1 MRFLHAF
8 LGLACL
14 ALISTSCSK
23 ESEPTPQI
31 PQEQTRLHSEKI
43 TLNLESTLPS
53 QSNPRSL
60 SLIENGEA
68 LPKINPDN
76 TTFTAQLYFKK
87 MGVSGLGKAT
97 VTYQVAK
104 INGAVKLYYYGDATF
119 TSNFA
124 AGVNPADGGEWYV
137 AGIIGGGAEVDNSH
151 FYQITFDRVDSDYAR
166 TDTKV
171 RIPLVTKWTKMFNA
185 NGASAINGKVGYTS
199 LHFAPQGTLVRVNL
213 TTETTFKAG
222 PTWASVVTN
231 VLDGAGYFD
240 FGAGSDADVRTGV
253 YPAWNF
259 SRTSS
264 TTPALLNFKLQD
276 QTANQMKTYY
286 VWGMPRT
293 GVSDPQTTV
302 EAGFLNFV
310 KSGTT
315 ETFASASQPQNGVSY
330 PINLTLTEAGNQS
343 ILRPLFG
350 GAYLNPNKRGV
361 LNPTKAELQANMNRI
376 GYFHSRDF
384 AGDTDFTFGS
394 ENYELPDEFQWTS
407 IFAGYNAGLVLGGG
421 FGSNWSRHQNMP
433 ERVGSVK
440 RFFFDEFKYQPTK
453 RNKLYALKFQA
464 YDASKASQGVYN
476 DVADVVRDFPQAQTN
491 AQRVAIR
498 YTYSDPQGPN
508 SYSNQI
514 TAGSFDIGQ
523 LDIEVVPLGV
533 DDPRTTGQAITLD
546 KIYDDAWWTARENEG
561 VVRKASLLLPGVKGY
576 NNQWRTDYIL
586 SASKFRALYSR
597 VFYAGSDVGDQAHRM
612 LLFAVHSGTLENSAI
627 PQFKASSPDK
637 RCKVGVFL
645 FNTHH

>member
-14 ALISTSCSK
+14 ALIGTSCSK
-23 ESEPTPQI
+23 ESEPNPQVS
-31 PQEQTRLHSEKI
+31 QEQTRLHSEKI

-68 LPKINPDN
+68 LPKIDPDN

-171 RIPLVTKWTKMFNA
+171 RIPLLTKWTKMFNA
-185 NGASAINGKVGYTS
+185 NGASEINGKVGYTS

-253 YPAWNF
+253 YPAWSF

-276 QTANQMKTYY
+276 QAATQMKTYY

-293 GVSDPQTTV
+293 GVSGAQTTV

-350 GAYLNPNKRGV
+350 GAYLNPAKNGV
-361 LNPTKAELQANMNRI
+361 VNPTKAQLQANKNLI
-376 GYFHSRDF
+376 GYFHSSNF
-384 AGDTDFTFGS
+384 TGSDFTFGS

-407 IFAGYNAGLVLGGG
+407 IFAGFNAGIVVGRDYA
-421 FGSNWSRHQNMP
+421 NWSRHQNMP
-433 ERVGSVK
+433 ERVGGIK
-440 RFFFDEFKYQPTK
+440 RFFFDEYKYQVAK
-453 RNKLYALKFQA
+453 ANKLYALKFQA

-476 DVADVVRDFPQAQTN
+476 DVADVVRDYPQAQTN

-498 YTYSDPQGPN
+498 YTYSDPQGPT
-508 SYSNQI
+508 SYANQ
-514 TAGSFDIGQ
+514 TTGGTFDIGQ
-523 LDIEVVPLGV
+523 IDIEVVPLGV
-533 DDPRTTGQAITLD
+533 DDPRSTGEAITLD
-546 KIYDDAWWTARENEG
+546 KIYDDAWWTARQNEG
-561 VVRKASLLLPGVKGY
+561 VVRKASLLLPGIKNY
-576 NNQWRTDYIL
+576 SNQWRLDLFQSY
-586 SASKFRALYSR
+586 FRYRALYSR
-597 VFYAGSDVGDQAHRM
+597 VYYAGSDVQDQANRM
-612 LLFAVHSGTLENSAI
+612 LLFAPYAGTVENSST
-627 PQFKASSPDK
+627 PQLARNADK
-637 RCKVGVFL
+637 RSKVGTFL
-645 FNTHH
+645 FNKHH

>member
-68 LPKINPDN
+68 LPKIDPDN

-87 MGVSGLGKAT
+87 MGVAGLGKAT

-137 AGIIGGGAEVDNSH
+137 AGIIGGGAEVNSR

-171 RIPLVTKWTKMFNA
+171 RIPLLTKWTKMFNA
-185 NGASAINGKVGYTS
+185 NGASEINGKVGYTS

-276 QTANQMKTYY
+276 QAANQMKTYY

-293 GVSDPQTTV
+293 GVSDAQTTV

-350 GAYLNPNKRGV
+350 GAYLNPAKNGV
-361 LNPTKAELQANMNRI
+361 VNPTKAQLQANKNLI
-376 GYFHSRDF
+376 GYFHSSNF
-384 AGDTDFTFGS
+384 TGSDFTFGG

-407 IFAGYNAGLVLGGG
+407 IFAGFNAGIVVGRDY
-421 FGSNWSRHQNMP
+421 SNWSRHQNMP
-433 ERVGSVK
+433 ERVGGIK
-440 RFFFDEFKYQPTK
+440 RFFFDEYKYQAAK
-453 RNKLYALKFQA
+453 ANKLYALKFQA

-476 DVADVVRDFPQAQTN
+476 DVADVVRDYPQAQTN

-498 YTYSDPQGPN
+498 YTYSDPQGPTD
-508 SYSNQI
+508 YRNQI
-514 TAGSFDIGQ
+514 TGGTFDIGQ
-523 LDIEVVPLGV
+523 IDIEVVPLGV
-533 DDPRTTGQAITLD
+533 DDPRSTGEAITLD

-561 VVRKASLLLPGVKGY
+561 VVRKASLLLPGIKSYTNV
-576 NNQWRTDYIL
+576 WRLDYFQ
-586 SASKFRALYSR
+586 KYFRYRALYSH
-597 VFYAGSDVGDQAHRM
+597 VYYAGSDVGDQANRM
-612 LLFAVHSGTLENSAI
+612 LLFAPYAGTVENSST
-627 PQFKASSPDK
+627 PQLERNADK
-637 RCKVGVFL
+637 RSKVGVFL

>member
-23 ESEPTPQI
+23 ESEPNPQI

-68 LPKINPDN
+68 LPKIDPDN

-87 MGVSGLGKAT
+87 MGVAGLGKAT

-137 AGIIGGGAEVDNSH
+137 AGIIGGGAEVNSR

-171 RIPLVTKWTKMFNA
+171 RIPLLTKWTKMFNA
-185 NGASAINGKVGYTS
+185 NGASEINGKVGYTS

-213 TTETTFKAG
+213 TTETAFKAG

-259 SRTSS
+259 SHTSS

-276 QTANQMKTYY
+276 QAANQMKTYY

-293 GVSDPQTTV
+293 GVSDAQTTV

-350 GAYLNPNKRGV
+350 GAYLNPNKTGV
-361 LNPTKAELQANMNRI
+361 VNPTKAQLQANKNLI
-376 GYFHSRDF
+376 GYFHSSNF
-384 AGDTDFTFGS
+384 TGSDFTFGS

-407 IFAGYNAGLVLGGG
+407 IFAGFNAGIVVGRDY
-421 FGSNWSRHQNMP
+421 SSWSRHQNMP
-433 ERVGSVK
+433 ERVGGIK
-440 RFFFDEFKYQPTK
+440 RFFFDEFKYQAAK
-453 RNKLYALKFQA
+453 ANKLYALKFQA

-476 DVADVVRDFPQAQTN
+476 DVADVVRDYPQAQTN

-498 YTYSDPQGPN
+498 YTYSDPQGPTD
-508 SYSNQI
+508 YRNQI
-514 TAGSFDIGQ
+514 TGGTFDIGQ
-523 LDIEVVPLGV
+523 IDIEVVPLGV
-533 DDPRTTGQAITLD
+533 DDPRSTGEAITLD

-561 VVRKASLLLPGVKGY
+561 VVRKASLLLPGIKSYTNV
-576 NNQWRTDYIL
+576 WRLDYFQ
-586 SASKFRALYSR
+586 KYFRYRALYSH
-597 VFYAGSDVGDQAHRM
+597 VYYAGSDVGDQANRM
-612 LLFAVHSGTLENSAI
+612 LLFAPYAGTVENSST
-627 PQFKASSPDK
+627 PQLERNADK
-637 RCKVGVFL
+637 RSKVGVFL
-645 FNTHH
+645 FNKHH

>member
-87 MGVSGLGKAT
+87 MGVAGLGKAT

-171 RIPLVTKWTKMFNA
+171 RIPLLTKWTKMFNA

-276 QTANQMKTYY
+276 QAANQMKTYY

-293 GVSDPQTTV
+293 GVSDAQTTV

-350 GAYLNPNKRGV
+350 GAYLNPAKNGV
-361 LNPTKAELQANMNRI
+361 VNPTKAQLQANKNLI
-376 GYFHSRDF
+376 GYFHSSNF
-384 AGDTDFTFGS
+384 TGSDFTFGG

-407 IFAGYNAGLVLGGG
+407 IFAGFNAGIVVGRDYA
-421 FGSNWSRHQNMP
+421 NWSRHQNMP
-433 ERVGSVK
+433 ERVGGIK
-440 RFFFDEFKYQPTK
+440 RFFFDEYKYQAAK
-453 RNKLYALKFQA
+453 ANKLYALKFQA
-464 YDASKASQGVYN
+464 YDASKASAGVYN
-476 DVADVVRDFPQAQTN
+476 DVADVVRDYPQAQTN

-498 YTYSDPQGPN
+498 YTYSDPQGPTD
-508 SYSNQI
+508 YRNQI
-514 TAGSFDIGQ
+514 TGGTFDIGQ
-523 LDIEVVPLGV
+523 IDIEVVPLGV
-533 DDPRTTGQAITLD
+533 DDPRSTGEAITLD

-561 VVRKASLLLPGVKGY
+561 VVRKASLLLPGIKSYTNV
-576 NNQWRTDYIL
+576 WRLDYFQ
-586 SASKFRALYSR
+586 KYFRYRALYSR
-597 VFYAGSDVGDQAHRM
+597 VYYAGSDVGDQANRM
-612 LLFAVHSGTLENSAI
+612 LLFAPYAGTVENSST
-627 PQFKASSPDK
+627 PQLERNADK
-637 RCKVGVFL
+637 RSKVGVFL

>member
-14 ALISTSCSK
+14 ALIGTSCSK
-23 ESEPTPQI
+23 ESEPNPQVS
-31 PQEQTRLHSEKI
+31 QEQTRLHSEKI

-60 SLIENGEA
+60 SLVENGEA
-68 LPKINPDN
+68 LPKIDPDN

-87 MGVSGLGKAT
+87 MGVAGLGKAT

-137 AGIIGGGAEVDNSH
+137 AGIIGGGAEVNSR

-171 RIPLVTKWTKMFNA
+171 RIPLLTKWTKMFNA
-185 NGASAINGKVGYTS
+185 NGASEINGKVGYTS

-253 YPAWNF
+253 YPAWSF

-276 QTANQMKTYY
+276 QAANQMKTYY

-293 GVSDPQTTV
+293 GVSDAQTTV

-350 GAYLNPNKRGV
+350 GAYLNPNKNGV
-361 LNPTKAELQANMNRI
+361 VNPTKAQLQANKNLI
-376 GYFHSRDF
+376 GYFHSSNF
-384 AGDTDFTFGS
+384 TGSDFTFGG

-407 IFAGYNAGLVLGGG
+407 IFAGFNAGIVVGRDYA
-421 FGSNWSRHQNMP
+421 NWSRHQNMP
-433 ERVGSVK
+433 ERVGGIK
-440 RFFFDEFKYQPTK
+440 RFFFDEYRYRAAKA
-453 RNKLYALKFQA
+453 NKLYALKFQA
-464 YDASKASQGVYN
+464 YDASKASLGVYN
-476 DVADVVRDFPQAQTN
+476 DVADVVRDYPQAQTN

-498 YTYSDPQGPN
+498 YTYSDPQGPTD
-508 SYSNQI
+508 YRNQI
-514 TAGSFDIGQ
+514 TGGTFDIGQ
-523 LDIEVVPLGV
+523 IDIEVVPLGV
-533 DDPRTTGQAITLD
+533 DDPRSTGEAITLG

-561 VVRKASLLLPGVKGY
+561 VVRKASLLLPGIKSYTNV
-576 NNQWRTDYIL
+576 WRLDYFQ
-586 SASKFRALYSR
+586 KYFRYRALYSH
-597 VFYAGSDVGDQAHRM
+597 VYYAGSDVGDQANRM
-612 LLFAVHSGTLENSAI
+612 LLFAPYAGTVENSST
-627 PQFKASSPDK
+627 PQLERNADK
-637 RCKVGVFL
+637 RSKVGVFL

>member
-68 LPKINPDN
+68 LPKIDPDN

-87 MGVSGLGKAT
+87 MGVAGLGKAT

-137 AGIIGGGAEVDNSH
+137 AGIIGGGAEVNSR

-171 RIPLVTKWTKMFNA
+171 RIPLLTKWTKMFNA
-185 NGASAINGKVGYTS
+185 NGASEINGKVGYTS

-276 QTANQMKTYY
+276 QAANQMKTYY

-293 GVSDPQTTV
+293 GVSDAQTTV

-350 GAYLNPNKRGV
+350 GAYLNPAKNGV
-361 LNPTKAELQANMNRI
+361 VNPTKAQLQANKNLI
-376 GYFHSRDF
+376 GYFHSSNF
-384 AGDTDFTFGS
+384 TGSDFTFGG

-407 IFAGYNAGLVLGGG
+407 IFAGFNAGIVVGRDYT
-421 FGSNWSRHQNMP
+421 SWSRYQNMP
-433 ERVGSVK
+433 ERVGGIK
-440 RFFFDEFKYQPTK
+440 RFFFDEYRYQSAK
-453 RNKLYALKFQA
+453 LNRLYALKFQA
-464 YDASKASQGVYN
+464 YDASKASAGVYN
-476 DVADVVRDFPQAQTN
+476 DVADVVRDYPQAQTN

-508 SYSNQI
+508 DYRNQI
-514 TAGSFDIGQ
+514 TGGTFDIGQ
-523 LDIEVVPLGV
+523 IDIEVVPLGV
-533 DDPRTTGQAITLD
+533 DDPRSTGEAINLD

-561 VVRKASLLLPGVKGY
+561 VVRKASLLLPGIKTY
-576 NNQWRTDYIL
+576 SNQWRLDYFQ
-586 SASKFRALYSR
+586 SYFRYRALYSR
-597 VFYAGSDVGDQAHRM
+597 VYYAGSDVGDQANRM
-612 LLFAVHSGTLENSAI
+612 LLFAPYAGTVENSSI
-627 PQFKASSPDK
+627 PQLARNADK
-637 RCKVGVFL
+637 RCKVGTFL
-645 FNTHH
+645 FNKHH

>member
-23 ESEPTPQI
+23 ESEPNPQI

-68 LPKINPDN
+68 LPKIDPDN

-87 MGVSGLGKAT
+87 MGVAGLGKAT

-137 AGIIGGGAEVDNSH
+137 AGIIGGGAEVNSR

-171 RIPLVTKWTKMFNA
+171 RIPLLTKWTKMFNA
-185 NGASAINGKVGYTS
+185 NGASEINGKVGYTS

-276 QTANQMKTYY
+276 QAANQMKTYY

-293 GVSDPQTTV
+293 GVSDAQTTV

-315 ETFASASQPQNGVSY
+315 ETFASTSQPQNGVSY

-350 GAYLNPNKRGV
+350 GAYLNPNKNGV
-361 LNPTKAELQANMNRI
+361 VNPTKAQLQANKNLI
-376 GYFHSRDF
+376 GYFHSSNF
-384 AGDTDFTFGS
+384 TGSDFTFGS

-407 IFAGYNAGLVLGGG
+407 IFAGFNAGIVVGRDYA
-421 FGSNWSRHQNMP
+421 NWSRRQNMP
-433 ERVGSVK
+433 ERVGGIK
-440 RFFFDEFKYQPTK
+440 RFFFDEFKYQAAK
-453 RNKLYALKFQA
+453 ANKLYALKFQA

-476 DVADVVRDFPQAQTN
+476 DVADVVRDYPQAQTN

-508 SYSNQI
+508 DYRNQ
-514 TAGSFDIGQ
+514 TTGGTFDIGQ
-523 LDIEVVPLGV
+523 IDIEVVPLGV
-533 DDPRTTGQAITLD
+533 DDPRSTGEAITLD

-561 VVRKASLLLPGVKGY
+561 VVRKASLLLPGIKNY
-576 NNQWRTDYIL
+576 SNQWRLDYFQ
-586 SASKFRALYSR
+586 SYFRYRALYSR
-597 VFYAGSDVGDQAHRM
+597 VYYAGSDVGDQVNRM
-612 LLFAVHSGTLENSAI
+612 LLFAPYAGTVENSSI
-627 PQFKASSPDK
+627 PQLARGADK
-637 RCKVGVFL
+637 RCKVGTFL

>member
-23 ESEPTPQI
+23 ESEPNPQVS
-31 PQEQTRLHSEKI
+31 QEQTRLHSEKI

-68 LPKINPDN
+68 LPKIDPDN

-87 MGVSGLGKAT
+87 MGVAGLGKAT

-137 AGIIGGGAEVDNSH
+137 AGIIGGGAEVNSR

-171 RIPLVTKWTKMFNA
+171 RIPLLTKWTKMFNA
-185 NGASAINGKVGYTS
+185 NGASEINGKVGYTS

-253 YPAWNF
+253 YPAWSF

-276 QTANQMKTYY
+276 QAANQMKTYY

-293 GVSDPQTTV
+293 GVSDAQTTV

-350 GAYLNPNKRGV
+350 GAYLNPNKNGV
-361 LNPTKAELQANMNRI
+361 VNPTKAQLQANKNLI
-376 GYFHSRDF
+376 GYFHSSNF
-384 AGDTDFTFGS
+384 TGSDFTFGG

-407 IFAGYNAGLVLGGG
+407 IFAGFNAGIVVGRDY
-421 FGSNWSRHQNMP
+421 SNWSRHQNMP
-433 ERVGSVK
+433 ERVGGIK
-440 RFFFDEFKYQPTK
+440 RFFFDEYKYRAAK
-453 RNKLYALKFQA
+453 ANKLYALKFQA

-476 DVADVVRDFPQAQTN
+476 DVADVVRDYPQAQTN

-508 SYSNQI
+508 DYRNQI
-514 TAGSFDIGQ
+514 TGGTFDIGQ
-523 LDIEVVPLGV
+523 IDIEVVPLGV
-533 DDPRTTGQAITLD
+533 DDPRSTGEAINLD

-561 VVRKASLLLPGVKGY
+561 VVRKASLLLPGIKTY
-576 NNQWRTDYIL
+576 SNQWRLDYFQ
-586 SASKFRALYSR
+586 SYFRYRALYSH
-597 VFYAGSDVGDQAHRM
+597 VYYAGSDVGDQANRM
-612 LLFAVHSGTLENSAI
+612 LLFAPYAGTVENSST
-627 PQFKASSPDK
+627 PQLARNADK
-637 RCKVGVFL
+637 RSKVGVFL

>member
-14 ALISTSCSK
+14 ALIRTSCSK

-68 LPKINPDN
+68 LPKIDPDN

-87 MGVSGLGKAT
+87 MGVAGLGKAT

-171 RIPLVTKWTKMFNA
+171 RIPLLTKWTKMFNA
-185 NGASAINGKVGYTS
+185 NGASEINGKVGYTS

-264 TTPALLNFKLQD
+264 MTPALLNFKLQD
-276 QTANQMKTYY
+276 QAANQMKTYY

-293 GVSDPQTTV
+293 GVADAQTTV

-350 GAYLNPNKRGV
+350 GAYLNPAKNGV
-361 LNPTKAELQANMNRI
+361 VNPTKAQLQANKNLI
-376 GYFHSRDF
+376 GYFHSSNF
-384 AGDTDFTFGS
+384 TGSDFTFGS

-407 IFAGYNAGLVLGGG
+407 IFAGFNAGIVVGRDYA
-421 FGSNWSRHQNMP
+421 NWSRHQNMP
-433 ERVGSVK
+433 ERVGGIK
-440 RFFFDEFKYQPTK
+440 RFFFDEYKYQAAK
-453 RNKLYALKFQA
+453 ANKLYALKFQA

-476 DVADVVRDFPQAQTN
+476 DVADVVRDYPQAQTN

-498 YTYSDPQGPN
+498 YTYSDPQGPT
-508 SYSNQI
+508 SYANQ
-514 TAGSFDIGQ
+514 TTGGTFDIGQ
-523 LDIEVVPLGV
+523 IDIEVVPLGV
-533 DDPRTTGQAITLD
+533 DDPRSTGEAITLD
-546 KIYDDAWWTARENEG
+546 KIYDDAWWTARQNEG
-561 VVRKASLLLPGVKGY
+561 VVRKASLLLPGIKNY
-576 NNQWRTDYIL
+576 SNQWRLDLFQSY
-586 SASKFRALYSR
+586 FRYRALYSR
-597 VFYAGSDVGDQAHRM
+597 VYYAGSDVQDQANRM
-612 LLFAVHSGTLENSAI
+612 LLFAPYAGTVENSST
-627 PQFKASSPDK
+627 PQLARNADK
-637 RCKVGVFL
+637 RSKVGTFL
-645 FNTHH
+645 FNKHH

>member
-14 ALISTSCSK
+14 ALIGTSCSK
-23 ESEPTPQI
+23 ESEPNPQI

-60 SLIENGEA
+60 SLVENGEA
-68 LPKINPDN
+68 LPKIDPDN

-87 MGVSGLGKAT
+87 MGVAGLGKAT

-137 AGIIGGGAEVDNSH
+137 AGIIGGGAEVNSR

-171 RIPLVTKWTKMFNA
+171 RIPLLTKWTKMFNA
-185 NGASAINGKVGYTS
+185 NGASEINGKVGYTS

-253 YPAWNF
+253 YPAWSF

-276 QTANQMKTYY
+276 QAANQMKTYY

-293 GVSDPQTTV
+293 GVSDAQTTV

-361 LNPTKAELQANMNRI
+361 VNPTKAQLQANKNLI
-376 GYFHSRDF
+376 GYFHSSDF
-384 AGDTDFTFGS
+384 TGSDFTFGS

-407 IFAGYNAGLVLGGG
+407 IFAGFNAGIVVGRDYA
-421 FGSNWSRHQNMP
+421 NWSRRQNMP
-433 ERVGSVK
+433 ERVGGIK
-440 RFFFDEFKYQPTK
+440 RFFFDEFKYQAAK
-453 RNKLYALKFQA
+453 ANKLYALKFQA

-476 DVADVVRDFPQAQTN
+476 DVADVVRDYPQAQTN

-498 YTYSDPQGPN
+498 YTYSDPQGPTD
-508 SYSNQI
+508 YRNQI
-514 TAGSFDIGQ
+514 TGGTFDIGQ
-523 LDIEVVPLGV
+523 IDIEVVPLGV
-533 DDPRTTGQAITLD
+533 DDPRSTGEAITLD

-561 VVRKASLLLPGVKGY
+561 VVRKASLLLPGIKSYTNV
-576 NNQWRTDYIL
+576 WRLDYFQ
-586 SASKFRALYSR
+586 KYFRYRALYSH
-597 VFYAGSDVGDQAHRM
+597 VYYAGSDVGDQANRM
-612 LLFAVHSGTLENSAI
+612 LLFAPYAGTVENSST
-627 PQFKASSPDK
+627 PQLERNADK
-637 RCKVGVFL
+637 RSKVGVFL

>member
-14 ALISTSCSK
+14 ALIGTSCSK
-23 ESEPTPQI
+23 ESEPNPQVS
-31 PQEQTRLHSEKI
+31 QEQTRLHSEKI

-60 SLIENGEA
+60 SLVENGEA
-68 LPKINPDN
+68 LPKIDPDN

-87 MGVSGLGKAT
+87 MGVAGLGKAT

-137 AGIIGGGAEVDNSH
+137 AGIIGGGAEVDNTR

-171 RIPLVTKWTKMFNA
+171 RIPLLTKWTKMFNA
-185 NGASAINGKVGYTS
+185 NGASEINGKVGYTS

-276 QTANQMKTYY
+276 QAANQMKTYY

-293 GVSDPQTTV
+293 GVADAQTTV

-350 GAYLNPNKRGV
+350 GAYLNPAKNGV
-361 LNPTKAELQANMNRI
+361 VNPTKAQLQANKNLI
-376 GYFHSRDF
+376 GYFHSSNF
-384 AGDTDFTFGS
+384 TGSDFTFGS

-407 IFAGYNAGLVLGGG
+407 IFAGFNAGIVVGRDYA
-421 FGSNWSRHQNMP
+421 NWSRHQNMP
-433 ERVGSVK
+433 ERVGGIK
-440 RFFFDEFKYQPTK
+440 RFFFDEYKYQAAK
-453 RNKLYALKFQA
+453 ANKLYALKFQA

-476 DVADVVRDFPQAQTN
+476 DVADVVRDYPQAQTN

-498 YTYSDPQGPN
+498 YTYSDPQGPTD
-508 SYSNQI
+508 YRNQI
-514 TAGSFDIGQ
+514 TGGTFDIGQ
-523 LDIEVVPLGV
+523 IDIEVVPLGV
-533 DDPRTTGQAITLD
+533 DDPRSTGEAITLD

-561 VVRKASLLLPGVKGY
+561 VVRKASLLLPGIKSYTNV
-576 NNQWRTDYIL
+576 WRLDYFQ
-586 SASKFRALYSR
+586 KYFRYRALYSH
-597 VFYAGSDVGDQAHRM
+597 VYYAGSDVGNPANRM
-612 LLFAVHSGTLENSAI
+612 LLFAPYAGTVENSST
-627 PQFKASSPDK
+627 PQLERDADK
-637 RCKVGVFL
+637 RSKVGVFL

>member
-68 LPKINPDN
+68 LPKIDPDN

-87 MGVSGLGKAT
+87 MGVAGLGKAT

-240 FGAGSDADVRTGV
+240 FSAGSDADVRTGV

-276 QTANQMKTYY
+276 QAANQMKTYY

-293 GVSDPQTTV
+293 GVSDAQTTV

-350 GAYLNPNKRGV
+350 GAYLNPAKNGV
-361 LNPTKAELQANMNRI
+361 LNPTKAQLQANKNLI
-376 GYFHSRDF
+376 GYFHSSNF
-384 AGDTDFTFGS
+384 TGSDFTFGS

-407 IFAGYNAGLVLGGG
+407 IFAGFNAGIVVGRDY
-421 FGSNWSRHQNMP
+421 SNWSRHQNMP
-433 ERVGSVK
+433 ERVGGIK
-440 RFFFDEFKYQPTK
+440 RFFFDEYRYQAAK
-453 RNKLYALKFQA
+453 ANKLYALKFQA
-464 YDASKASQGVYN
+464 YNASKASDGVYN
-476 DVADVVRDFPQAQTN
+476 DVADVLRDFPQAQTN

-498 YTYSDPQGPN
+498 YTYSDPQGPTD
-508 SYSNQI
+508 YRNQI
-514 TAGSFDIGQ
+514 TGGTFDIGQ
-523 LDIEVVPLGV
+523 IDIEVVPLGV
-533 DDPRTTGQAITLD
+533 DDPRSTGEAITLGT
-546 KIYDDAWWTARENEG
+546 IYDDAWWTARENEG
-561 VVRKASLLLPGVKGY
+561 VVRKASLLLPGIKSYTNV
-576 NNQWRTDYIL
+576 WRLDYFQ
-586 SASKFRALYSR
+586 KYFRYRALYSH
-597 VFYAGSDVGDQAHRM
+597 VYYAGSDVGDQANRM
-612 LLFAVHSGTLENSAI
+612 LLFAPYAGTVENSST
-627 PQFKASSPDK
+627 PQLARNADK
-637 RCKVGVFL
+637 RSKVGTFL
-645 FNTHH
+645 FNKHH

>member
-14 ALISTSCSK
+14 ALIGTSCSK
-23 ESEPTPQI
+23 ESEPNPQVS
-31 PQEQTRLHSEKI
+31 QEQTRLHSEKI

-60 SLIENGEA
+60 SLVENGEA
-68 LPKINPDN
+68 LPKIDPDN

-87 MGVSGLGKAT
+87 MGVAGLGKAT

-137 AGIIGGGAEVDNSH
+137 AGIIGGGAEVNSR

-171 RIPLVTKWTKMFNA
+171 RIPLLTKWTKMFNA
-185 NGASAINGKVGYTS
+185 NGASEINGKVGYTS

-276 QTANQMKTYY
+276 QAANQMKTYY

-293 GVSDPQTTV
+293 GVADAQTTV

-350 GAYLNPNKRGV
+350 GAYLNPAKNGV
-361 LNPTKAELQANMNRI
+361 VNPTKAQLQANKNLI
-376 GYFHSRDF
+376 GYFHSSNF
-384 AGDTDFTFGS
+384 TGSDFTFGG

-407 IFAGYNAGLVLGGG
+407 IFAGFNAGIVVGRDY
-421 FGSNWSRHQNMP
+421 SDWSRHQNMP
-433 ERVGSVK
+433 ERVGGIK
-440 RFFFDEFKYQPTK
+440 RFFFDEYKYQAAK
-453 RNKLYALKFQA
+453 ANKLYALKFQA
-464 YDASKASQGVYN
+464 YNASKASQGVYN
-476 DVADVVRDFPQAQTN
+476 DVADVVRDYPQAQTN

-498 YTYSDPQGPN
+498 YTYSDPQGPTD
-508 SYSNQI
+508 YRNQI
-514 TAGSFDIGQ
+514 TGGTFDIGQ
-523 LDIEVVPLGV
+523 IDIEVVPLGV
-533 DDPRTTGQAITLD
+533 DDPRSTGEAITLG

-561 VVRKASLLLPGVKGY
+561 VVRKASLLLPGIKSYTNV
-576 NNQWRTDYIL
+576 WRLDYFQ
-586 SASKFRALYSR
+586 KYFRYRALYSH
-597 VFYAGSDVGDQAHRM
+597 VYYAGSDVGDQANRM
-612 LLFAVHSGTLENSAI
+612 LLFAPYAGTVENSST
-627 PQFKASSPDK
+627 PQLERNADK
-637 RCKVGVFL
+637 RSKVGVFL

>member
-14 ALISTSCSK
+14 ALIGTSCSK
-23 ESEPTPQI
+23 ESEPNPQI

-68 LPKINPDN
+68 LPKIDPDN

-87 MGVSGLGKAT
+87 MGVAGLGKAT

-137 AGIIGGGAEVDNSH
+137 AGIIGGGAEVNSR

-171 RIPLVTKWTKMFNA
+171 RIPLLTKWTKMFNA
-185 NGASAINGKVGYTS
+185 NGASEINGKVGYTS

-276 QTANQMKTYY
+276 QAANQMKTYY

-293 GVSDPQTTV
+293 GVSDAQTTV

-350 GAYLNPNKRGV
+350 GAYLNPNKNGV
-361 LNPTKAELQANMNRI
+361 VNPTKAQLQANKNLI
-376 GYFHSRDF
+376 GYFHSSNF
-384 AGDTDFTFGS
+384 TGSDFTFGS

-407 IFAGYNAGLVLGGG
+407 IFAGFNAGIVVGRDYA
-421 FGSNWSRHQNMP
+421 NWSRRQNMP
-433 ERVGSVK
+433 ERVGGIK
-440 RFFFDEFKYQPTK
+440 RFFFDEFKYQAAK
-453 RNKLYALKFQA
+453 ANKLYALKFQA

-476 DVADVVRDFPQAQTN
+476 DVADVVRDYPQAQTN

-498 YTYSDPQGPN
+498 YTYSDPQGPT
-508 SYSNQI
+508 SYSNQ
-514 TAGSFDIGQ
+514 TTGGTFDIGQ
-523 LDIEVVPLGV
+523 IDIEVVPLGV
-533 DDPRTTGQAITLD
+533 DDPRSTGEAITLD

-561 VVRKASLLLPGVKGY
+561 VVRKASLLLPGIKNY
-576 NNQWRTDYIL
+576 NNQWRLDY
-586 SASKFRALYSR
+586 FQNYFRYRALYSR
-597 VFYAGSDVGDQAHRM
+597 VYYAGSDVGDQVNRM
-612 LLFAVHSGTLENSAI
+612 LLFAPYAGTVENSST
-627 PQFKASSPDK
+627 PQLARNADK
-637 RCKVGVFL
+637 RSKVGTFL
-645 FNTHH
+645 FNKHH

>member
-68 LPKINPDN
+68 LPKIDPDN

-87 MGVSGLGKAT
+87 MGVAGLGKAT

-137 AGIIGGGAEVDNSH
+137 AGIIGGGAEVNSR

-171 RIPLVTKWTKMFNA
+171 RIPLLTKWTKMFNA
-185 NGASAINGKVGYTS
+185 NGASEINGKVGYTS

-213 TTETTFKAG
+213 TTETAFKAG

-253 YPAWNF
+253 YPAWSF

-276 QTANQMKTYY
+276 QAANQMKTYY

-293 GVSDPQTTV
+293 GVSDAQTTV

-350 GAYLNPNKRGV
+350 GAYLNPAKNGV
-361 LNPTKAELQANMNRI
+361 LNPTKAQLQANKNLI
-376 GYFHSRDF
+376 GYFHSSNF
-384 AGDTDFTFGS
+384 TGSDFTFGG

-407 IFAGYNAGLVLGGG
+407 IFAGFNAGIVVGRDYA
-421 FGSNWSRHQNMP
+421 NWSRHQNMP
-433 ERVGSVK
+433 ERVGGIK
-440 RFFFDEFKYQPTK
+440 RFFFDEYRYQAAK
-453 RNKLYALKFQA
+453 ANKLYALKFQA
-464 YDASKASQGVYN
+464 YDASKASAGVYN
-476 DVADVVRDFPQAQTN
+476 DVADVVRDYPQAQTN

-498 YTYSDPQGPN
+498 YTYSDPQGPTD
-508 SYSNQI
+508 YRNQI
-514 TAGSFDIGQ
+514 TGGTFDIGQ
-523 LDIEVVPLGV
+523 IDIEVVPLGV
-533 DDPRTTGQAITLD
+533 DDPRSTGEAITLD

-561 VVRKASLLLPGVKGY
+561 VVRKASLLLPGIKSYTNV
-576 NNQWRTDYIL
+576 WRLDY
-586 SASKFRALYSR
+586 FQRYFRYRALYSR
-597 VFYAGSDVGDQAHRM
+597 VYYAGSDVGDQANRM
-612 LLFAVHSGTLENSAI
+612 LLFAPYAGTVENSST
-627 PQFKASSPDK
+627 PQLERNADK
-637 RCKVGVFL
+637 RSKVGVFL

>member
-68 LPKINPDN
+68 LPKIDPDN

-87 MGVSGLGKAT
+87 MGVAGLGKAT

-171 RIPLVTKWTKMFNA
+171 RIPLLTKWTKMFNA

-240 FGAGSDADVRTGV
+240 FGAGSEADVRTGI

-276 QTANQMKTYY
+276 QAANQMKTYY

-315 ETFASASQPQNGVSY
+315 ETFASASQPEKGVSY

-350 GAYLNPNKRGV
+350 GAYLNPAKNGV
-361 LNPTKAELQANMNRI
+361 VNPTKAQLQANKNLI
-376 GYFHSRDF
+376 GYFHSSNF
-384 AGDTDFTFGS
+384 AGSDFTFGG

-407 IFAGYNAGLVLGGG
+407 IFAGFNAGIVVGRDYAD
-421 FGSNWSRHQNMP
+421 WSRHQNMP
-433 ERVGSVK
+433 ERVGGIK
-440 RFFFDEFKYQPTK
+440 RFFFDEYRYRASKA
-453 RNKLYALKFQA
+453 NKLYALKFQA
-464 YDASKASQGVYN
+464 YKASEASRGVYN
-476 DVADVVRDFPQAQTN
+476 DVADVVRDYPQAQTN

-498 YTYSDPQGPN
+498 YTYSDPQGPT
-508 SYSNQI
+508 SYANQ
-514 TAGSFDIGQ
+514 TTGGTFDIGQ
-523 LDIEVVPLGV
+523 IDIEVVPLGV
-533 DDPRTTGQAITLD
+533 DDPRTTGEAITLD
-546 KIYDDAWWTARENEG
+546 NIYDDAWWTARENEG
-561 VVRKASLLLPGVKGY
+561 VVRKASLLLPGIKNYAG
-576 NNQWRTDYIL
+576 QWRLDY
-586 SASKFRALYSR
+586 FQNYFRYRALYSR
-597 VFYAGSDVGDQAHRM
+597 VYYAGSDTGDQANRM
-612 LLFAVHSGTLENSAI
+612 LLFAPYAGTVENSSI
-627 PQFKASSPDK
+627 PQLARGADK
-637 RCKVGVFL
+637 RSKVGVFL

>member
-68 LPKINPDN
+68 LPKIDPDN

-87 MGVSGLGKAT
+87 MGVAGLGKAT
-97 VTYQVAK
+97 ITYQVAK

-119 TSNFA
+119 TSNFP

-171 RIPLVTKWTKMFNA
+171 RIPLLTKWTKMFNA
-185 NGASAINGKVGYTS
+185 NGASEINGKVGYTS

-276 QTANQMKTYY
+276 QAANQMKTYY

-293 GVSDPQTTV
+293 GVSDAQTTV

-350 GAYLNPNKRGV
+350 GAYLNPAKNGV
-361 LNPTKAELQANMNRI
+361 VNPTKAQLQANKNLI
-376 GYFHSRDF
+376 GYFHSSNF
-384 AGDTDFTFGS
+384 TGSDFTFGG

-407 IFAGYNAGLVLGGG
+407 IFAGFNAGIVVGRDYTK
-421 FGSNWSRHQNMP
+421 WSRHQNMP
-433 ERVGSVK
+433 ERVGGIK
-440 RFFFDEFKYQPTK
+440 RFFFDEYKYQGAK
-453 RNKLYALKFQA
+453 ANKLYALKFQA
-464 YDASKASQGVYN
+464 YDASKASAGVYN
-476 DVADVVRDFPQAQTN
+476 DVADVVRDYPQAQTN

-498 YTYSDPQGPN
+498 YTYSDPQGPTD
-508 SYSNQI
+508 YRNQI
-514 TAGSFDIGQ
+514 TGGTFDIGQ
-523 LDIEVVPLGV
+523 IDIEVVPLGV
-533 DDPRTTGQAITLD
+533 DDPRSTGEAINLD

-561 VVRKASLLLPGVKGY
+561 VVRKASLLLPGIKSYTNV
-576 NNQWRTDYIL
+576 WRLDYFQ
-586 SASKFRALYSR
+586 KYFRYRALYSH
-597 VFYAGSDVGDQAHRM
+597 VYYAGSDVGDQANRM
-612 LLFAVHSGTLENSAI
+612 LLFAPYAGTVENSSI
-627 PQFKASSPDK
+627 PQLERNADK
-637 RCKVGVFL
+637 RSKVGVFL

>member
-23 ESEPTPQI
+23 ESEPNPQI
-31 PQEQTRLHSEKI
+31 SQEQTRLHSEKI

-68 LPKINPDN
+68 LPKIDPDN

-87 MGVSGLGKAT
+87 MGVAGLGKAT

-137 AGIIGGGAEVDNSH
+137 AGIIGGGAEVNSR

-166 TDTKV
+166 TDSKV
-171 RIPLVTKWTKMFNA
+171 RIPLLTKWTKMFNA
-185 NGASAINGKVGYTS
+185 NGASEINGKVGYTS

-276 QTANQMKTYY
+276 QAANQMKTYY

-293 GVSDPQTTV
+293 GVSGAQTTV

-350 GAYLNPNKRGV
+350 GAYLNPAKNGV
-361 LNPTKAELQANMNRI
+361 VNPTKAQLQANKNLI
-376 GYFHSRDF
+376 GYFHSSNF
-384 AGDTDFTFGS
+384 TGSDFTFGS

-407 IFAGYNAGLVLGGG
+407 IFAGFNAGIVVGRDYA
-421 FGSNWSRHQNMP
+421 NWSRHQNMP
-433 ERVGSVK
+433 ERVGGIK
-440 RFFFDEFKYQPTK
+440 RFFFDEYKYQAAK
-453 RNKLYALKFQA
+453 ANKLYALKFQA

-476 DVADVVRDFPQAQTN
+476 DVADVVRDYPQAQTN

-498 YTYSDPQGPN
+498 YTYSDPQGPTD
-508 SYSNQI
+508 YRNQI
-514 TAGSFDIGQ
+514 TGGTFDIGQ
-523 LDIEVVPLGV
+523 IDIEVVPLGV
-533 DDPRTTGQAITLD
+533 DDPRSTGQAITLD

-561 VVRKASLLLPGVKGY
+561 VVRKASLLLPGIKSYTNV
-576 NNQWRTDYIL
+576 WRLDYFQ
-586 SASKFRALYSR
+586 KYFRYRALYSH
-597 VFYAGSDVGDQAHRM
+597 VYYAGSDVGDQANRM
-612 LLFAVHSGTLENSAI
+612 LLFAPYAGTVENSST
-627 PQFKASSPDK
+627 PQLERNADK
-637 RCKVGVFL
+637 RSKVGVFL

>member
-68 LPKINPDN
+68 LPKIDPDN

-87 MGVSGLGKAT
+87 MGVAGLGKAT

-151 FYQITFDRVDSDYAR
+151 FYQITFDRVNSDYAR

-171 RIPLVTKWTKMFNA
+171 RIPLLTKWTKMFNA

-276 QTANQMKTYY
+276 QAANQMKTYY

-293 GVSDPQTTV
+293 GVSDAQTTV

-350 GAYLNPNKRGV
+350 GAYLNPNKNGV
-361 LNPTKAELQANMNRI
+361 VNPTKAQLQANKNLI
-376 GYFHSRDF
+376 GYFHSSNF
-384 AGDTDFTFGS
+384 TGSDFTFGS

-407 IFAGYNAGLVLGGG
+407 IFAGFNAGIVVGRDYA
-421 FGSNWSRHQNMP
+421 NWSRRQNMP
-433 ERVGSVK
+433 ERVGGIK
-440 RFFFDEFKYQPTK
+440 RFFFDEFKYQAAK
-453 RNKLYALKFQA
+453 ANKLYALKFQA

-476 DVADVVRDFPQAQTN
+476 DVADVVRDYPQAQTN

-498 YTYSDPQGPN
+498 YTYSDPQGPT
-508 SYSNQI
+508 SYSNQ
-514 TAGSFDIGQ
+514 TTGGTFDIGQ
-523 LDIEVVPLGV
+523 IDIEVVPLGV
-533 DDPRTTGQAITLD
+533 DDPRSTGEAITLD

-561 VVRKASLLLPGVKGY
+561 VVRKASLLLPGIKSYTNV
-576 NNQWRTDYIL
+576 WRLDYFQ
-586 SASKFRALYSR
+586 SYFRYRALYSR
-597 VFYAGSDVGDQAHRM
+597 VYYAGSDVGDQVNRM
-612 LLFAVHSGTLENSAI
+612 LLFAPYAGTVENSSI
-627 PQFKASSPDK
+627 PQLARGADK
-637 RCKVGVFL
+637 RCKVGTFL

>member
-23 ESEPTPQI
+23 ESEPNPQI

-68 LPKINPDN
+68 LPKIDPDN

-87 MGVSGLGKAT
+87 MGVAGLGKAT

-137 AGIIGGGAEVDNSH
+137 AGIIGGGEEVDNSH

-166 TDTKV
+166 TDSKV
-171 RIPLVTKWTKMFNA
+171 RIPLLTKWTKMFNA

-253 YPAWNF
+253 YPAWSF

-276 QTANQMKTYY
+276 QAANQMKTYY

-293 GVSDPQTTV
+293 GVSDAQTTV

-350 GAYLNPNKRGV
+350 GAYLNPAKNGV
-361 LNPTKAELQANMNRI
+361 VNPTKAQLQANKNLI
-376 GYFHSRDF
+376 GYFHSSNF
-384 AGDTDFTFGS
+384 TGSDFTFGS

-407 IFAGYNAGLVLGGG
+407 IFAGFNAGIVVGRDY
-421 FGSNWSRHQNMP
+421 SNWSRHQNMP
-433 ERVGSVK
+433 ERVGGIK
-440 RFFFDEFKYQPTK
+440 RFFFDEYKYQAAK
-453 RNKLYALKFQA
+453 ANKLYALKFQA

-476 DVADVVRDFPQAQTN
+476 DVADVVRDYPQAQTN

-498 YTYSDPQGPN
+498 YTYSDPQGPTD
-508 SYSNQI
+508 YRNQI
-514 TAGSFDIGQ
+514 TGGTFDIGQ
-523 LDIEVVPLGV
+523 IDIEVVPLGV
-533 DDPRTTGQAITLD
+533 DDPRSTGEAITLD

-561 VVRKASLLLPGVKGY
+561 VVRKASLLLPGIKSYTNV
-576 NNQWRTDYIL
+576 WRLDYFQ
-586 SASKFRALYSR
+586 KYFRYRALYSH
-597 VFYAGSDVGDQAHRM
+597 VYYAGSDVGDQANRM
-612 LLFAVHSGTLENSAI
+612 LLFAPYAGTVENSST
-627 PQFKASSPDK
+627 PQLERNADK
-637 RCKVGVFL
+637 RSKVGVFL

>member
-14 ALISTSCSK
+14 ALIGTSCSK
-23 ESEPTPQI
+23 ESEPNPQI

-68 LPKINPDN
+68 LPKIDPDN

-87 MGVSGLGKAT
+87 MGVAGLGKAT

-137 AGIIGGGAEVDNSH
+137 AGIIGGGAEVNSR

-171 RIPLVTKWTKMFNA
+171 RIPLLTKWTKMFNA
-185 NGASAINGKVGYTS
+185 NGASEINGKVGYTS

-276 QTANQMKTYY
+276 QAANQMKTYY

-293 GVSDPQTTV
+293 GVADAQTTV

-350 GAYLNPNKRGV
+350 GAYLNPAKNGV
-361 LNPTKAELQANMNRI
+361 VNPTKAQLQANKNLI
-376 GYFHSRDF
+376 GYFHSSNF
-384 AGDTDFTFGS
+384 TGSDFTFGG

-407 IFAGYNAGLVLGGG
+407 IFAGFNAGIVVGRDYA
-421 FGSNWSRHQNMP
+421 NWSRHQNMP
-433 ERVGSVK
+433 ERVGGIK
-440 RFFFDEFKYQPTK
+440 RFFFDEYRYRAAKA
-453 RNKLYALKFQA
+453 NKLYALKFQA
-464 YDASKASQGVYN
+464 YDASKASAGVYN
-476 DVADVVRDFPQAQTN
+476 DVADVVRDYPQAQTN

-498 YTYSDPQGPN
+498 YTYSDPQGPTD
-508 SYSNQI
+508 YRNQI
-514 TAGSFDIGQ
+514 TGGTFDIGQ
-523 LDIEVVPLGV
+523 IDIEVVPLGV
-533 DDPRTTGQAITLD
+533 DDPRSTGEAITLD
-546 KIYDDAWWTARENEG
+546 NIYDDAWWTARENEG
-561 VVRKASLLLPGVKGY
+561 VVRKASLLLPGIKSYTNV
-576 NNQWRTDYIL
+576 WRLDYFQ
-586 SASKFRALYSR
+586 KYFRYRALYSR
-597 VFYAGSDVGDQAHRM
+597 VYYAGSDVGDQANRM
-612 LLFAVHSGTLENSAI
+612 LLFAPYAGTVENSST
-627 PQFKASSPDK
+627 PQLERNADK
-637 RCKVGVFL
+637 RSKVGTFL
-645 FNTHH
+645 FNKHH

>member
-68 LPKINPDN
+68 LPKIDPDN

-87 MGVSGLGKAT
+87 MGVAGLGKAT
-97 VTYQVAK
+97 ITYQVAK

-119 TSNFA
+119 TSNFP

-171 RIPLVTKWTKMFNA
+171 RIPLLTKWTKMFDA
-185 NGASAINGKVGYTS
+185 NGASEINGKVGYTS

-276 QTANQMKTYY
+276 QAANQMKTYY

-293 GVSDPQTTV
+293 GVSDAQTTV

-350 GAYLNPNKRGV
+350 GAYLNPAKNGV
-361 LNPTKAELQANMNRI
+361 VNPTKAQLQANKNLI
-376 GYFHSRDF
+376 GYFHSSNF
-384 AGDTDFTFGS
+384 TGSDFTFGG

-407 IFAGYNAGLVLGGG
+407 IFAGFNAGIVVGRDYTK
-421 FGSNWSRHQNMP
+421 WSRHQNMP
-433 ERVGSVK
+433 ERVGGIK
-440 RFFFDEFKYQPTK
+440 RFFFDEYKYQGAK
-453 RNKLYALKFQA
+453 ANKLYALKFQA
-464 YDASKASQGVYN
+464 YDASKASAGVYN
-476 DVADVVRDFPQAQTN
+476 DVADVVRDYPQAQTN

-498 YTYSDPQGPN
+498 YTYSDPQGPTD
-508 SYSNQI
+508 YRNQI
-514 TAGSFDIGQ
+514 TGGTFDIGQ
-523 LDIEVVPLGV
+523 IDIEVVPLGV
-533 DDPRTTGQAITLD
+533 DDPRSTGEAINLD

-561 VVRKASLLLPGVKGY
+561 VVRKASLLLPGIKSYTNV
-576 NNQWRTDYIL
+576 WRLDYFQ
-586 SASKFRALYSR
+586 KYFRYRALYSH
-597 VFYAGSDVGDQAHRM
+597 VYYAGSDVGDQANRM
-612 LLFAVHSGTLENSAI
+612 LLFAPYAGTVENSSI
-627 PQFKASSPDK
+627 PQLERNADK
-637 RCKVGVFL
+637 RSKVGVFL

>member
-14 ALISTSCSK
+14 ALIGTSCSK
-23 ESEPTPQI
+23 ESEPNPQVS
-31 PQEQTRLHSEKI
+31 QEQTRLHSEKI

-60 SLIENGEA
+60 SLVENGEA
-68 LPKINPDN
+68 LPKIDPDN

-119 TSNFA
+119 TSNFP

-171 RIPLVTKWTKMFNA
+171 RIPLLTKWTKMFNA

-253 YPAWNF
+253 YPAWSF

-276 QTANQMKTYY
+276 QAANQMKTYY

-293 GVSDPQTTV
+293 GVSDAQTTV

-350 GAYLNPNKRGV
+350 GAYLNPNKNGV
-361 LNPTKAELQANMNRI
+361 VNPTKAQLQANKNLI
-376 GYFHSRDF
+376 GYFHSSNF
-384 AGDTDFTFGS
+384 TGSDFTFGG

-407 IFAGYNAGLVLGGG
+407 IFAGFNAGIVVGRDYAD
-421 FGSNWSRHQNMP
+421 WSRHQNMP
-433 ERVGSVK
+433 ERVGGIK
-440 RFFFDEFKYQPTK
+440 RFFFDEYKYQAAK
-453 RNKLYALKFQA
+453 ANKLYALKFQA
-464 YDASKASQGVYN
+464 YDASKASAGVYN
-476 DVADVVRDFPQAQTN
+476 DVADVVRDYPVAQTN

-498 YTYSDPQGPN
+498 YTYSDPQGPTD
-508 SYSNQI
+508 YRNQI
-514 TAGSFDIGQ
+514 TGGTFDIGQ
-523 LDIEVVPLGV
+523 IDIEVVPLGV
-533 DDPRTTGQAITLD
+533 DDPRSADKAITLD

-561 VVRKASLLLPGVKGY
+561 VVRKASLLLPGIKSYTNV
-576 NNQWRTDYIL
+576 WRLDYFQ
-586 SASKFRALYSR
+586 SYFRYRALYSR
-597 VFYAGSDVGDQAHRM
+597 VYYAGSDVGDQTNRM
-612 LLFAVHSGTLENSAI
+612 LLFAPYAGTVENSSI
-627 PQFKASSPDK
+627 PQLARNADK
-637 RCKVGVFL
+637 RCKVGTFL

>member
-14 ALISTSCSK
+14 ALIGTSCSK
-23 ESEPTPQI
+23 ESEPNPQVS
-31 PQEQTRLHSEKI
+31 QEQTRLHSEKI

-60 SLIENGEA
+60 SLVENGEA
-68 LPKINPDN
+68 LPKIDPDN

-87 MGVSGLGKAT
+87 MGVAGLGKAT

-137 AGIIGGGAEVDNSH
+137 AGIIGGGAEVDNTR

-171 RIPLVTKWTKMFNA
+171 RIPLLTKWTKMFNA
-185 NGASAINGKVGYTS
+185 NGASEINGKVGYTS

-276 QTANQMKTYY
+276 QAANQMKTYY

-293 GVSDPQTTV
+293 GVADAQTTV

-350 GAYLNPNKRGV
+350 GAYLNPAKNGV
-361 LNPTKAELQANMNRI
+361 VNPTKAQLQANKNLI
-376 GYFHSRDF
+376 GYFHSSNF
-384 AGDTDFTFGS
+384 TGSDFTFGS

-407 IFAGYNAGLVLGGG
+407 IFAGFNAGIVVGRDYA
-421 FGSNWSRHQNMP
+421 NWSRHQNMP
-433 ERVGSVK
+433 ERVGGIK
-440 RFFFDEFKYQPTK
+440 RFFFDEYRYQAAK
-453 RNKLYALKFQA
+453 ANKLYALKFQA
-464 YDASKASQGVYN
+464 YNASKASQGVYN
-476 DVADVVRDFPQAQTN
+476 DVADVVRDYPQAQTN

-498 YTYSDPQGPN
+498 YTYSDPQGPT
-508 SYSNQI
+508 SYANQ
-514 TAGSFDIGQ
+514 TTGGTFDIGQ
-523 LDIEVVPLGV
+523 IDIEVVPLGV
-533 DDPRTTGQAITLD
+533 DDPRSTGEAITLD

-561 VVRKASLLLPGVKGY
+561 VVRKASLLLPGIKNY
-576 NNQWRTDYIL
+576 SNQWRLDYFQ
-586 SASKFRALYSR
+586 SYFRYRALYSR
-597 VFYAGSDVGDQAHRM
+597 VYYAGSDVGDQVHRM
-612 LLFAVHSGTLENSAI
+612 LLFAPYAGTVENSST
-627 PQFKASSPDK
+627 PQLARNADK
-637 RCKVGVFL
+637 RSKVGTFL
-645 FNTHH
+645 FNKHH

>member
-14 ALISTSCSK
+14 ALIGTSCSK
-23 ESEPTPQI
+23 ESEPNPQVS
-31 PQEQTRLHSEKI
+31 QEQTRLHSEKI

-60 SLIENGEA
+60 SLVENGEA
-68 LPKINPDN
+68 LPKIDPDN

-87 MGVSGLGKAT
+87 MGVAGLGKAT

-137 AGIIGGGAEVDNSH
+137 AGIIGGGAEVNSR

-171 RIPLVTKWTKMFNA
+171 RIPLLTKWTKMFNA
-185 NGASAINGKVGYTS
+185 NGASEINGKVGYTS

-253 YPAWNF
+253 YPAWSF

-276 QTANQMKTYY
+276 QAANQMKTYY

-293 GVSDPQTTV
+293 GVSDAQTTV

-361 LNPTKAELQANMNRI
+361 VNPTKAQLQANKNLI
-376 GYFHSRDF
+376 GYFHSSDF
-384 AGDTDFTFGS
+384 TGSDFTFDS

-407 IFAGYNAGLVLGGG
+407 IFAGFNAGIVVGRDYA
-421 FGSNWSRHQNMP
+421 NWSRRQNMP
-433 ERVGSVK
+433 ERVGGIK
-440 RFFFDEFKYQPTK
+440 RFFFDEFKYQAAK
-453 RNKLYALKFQA
+453 ANKLYALKFQA

-476 DVADVVRDFPQAQTN
+476 DVADVVRDYPQAQTN

-498 YTYSDPQGPN
+498 YTYSDPQGPTD
-508 SYSNQI
+508 YRNQI
-514 TAGSFDIGQ
+514 TGGTFDIGQ
-523 LDIEVVPLGV
+523 IDIEVVPLGV
-533 DDPRTTGQAITLD
+533 DDPRSTGEAITLD

-561 VVRKASLLLPGVKGY
+561 VVRKASLLLPGIKSYTNV
-576 NNQWRTDYIL
+576 WRLDYFQ
-586 SASKFRALYSR
+586 KYFRYRALYSH
-597 VFYAGSDVGDQAHRM
+597 VYYAGSDVGDQANRM
-612 LLFAVHSGTLENSAI
+612 LLFAPYAGTVENSST
-627 PQFKASSPDK
+627 PQLERNADK
-637 RCKVGVFL
+637 RSKVGVFL

>member
-23 ESEPTPQI
+23 EGEPTPQI

-68 LPKINPDN
+68 LPKIDPDN

-87 MGVSGLGKAT
+87 MGVAGLGKAT

-104 INGAVKLYYYGDATF
+104 INGAVKLYYYDDATF
-119 TSNFA
+119 TSNFP

-171 RIPLVTKWTKMFNA
+171 RIPLLTKWTKMYNN
-185 NGASAINGKVGYTS
+185 NGASAINGSVRYTS

-276 QTANQMKTYY
+276 QAANQMKTYY

-293 GVSDPQTTV
+293 GVSDAQTTV

-350 GAYLNPNKRGV
+350 GAYLNPAKNGV
-361 LNPTKAELQANMNRI
+361 VNPTKAQLQANKNLI
-376 GYFHSRDF
+376 GYFHSSNF
-384 AGDTDFTFGS
+384 TGSDFTFGS

-407 IFAGYNAGLVLGGG
+407 IFAGFNAGIVVGRDYA
-421 FGSNWSRHQNMP
+421 NWSRHQNMP
-433 ERVGSVK
+433 ERVGGIK
-440 RFFFDEFKYQPTK
+440 RFFFDEYKYQAAK
-453 RNKLYALKFQA
+453 ANKLYALKFQA

-476 DVADVVRDFPQAQTN
+476 DVADVVRDYPQAQTN

-508 SYSNQI
+508 DYRNQI
-514 TAGSFDIGQ
+514 TGGTFDIGQ
-523 LDIEVVPLGV
+523 IDIEVVPLGV
-533 DDPRTTGQAITLD
+533 DDPRSTGEAITLD

-561 VVRKASLLLPGVKGY
+561 VVRKASLLLPGIKSYTNV
-576 NNQWRTDYIL
+576 WRLDYFQ
-586 SASKFRALYSR
+586 KYFRYRALYSH
-597 VFYAGSDVGDQAHRM
+597 VYYAGSDVGDQANRM
-612 LLFAVHSGTLENSAI
+612 LLFAPYAGTVENSSI
-627 PQFKASSPDK
+627 PQLERNADK
-637 RCKVGVFL
+637 RSKVGVFL

>member
-14 ALISTSCSK
+14 ALIGTSCSK
-23 ESEPTPQI
+23 ESEPNPQVS
-31 PQEQTRLHSEKI
+31 QEQTRLHSEKI

-60 SLIENGEA
+60 SLVENGEA
-68 LPKINPDN
+68 LPKIDPDN

-87 MGVSGLGKAT
+87 MGVAGLGKAT

-137 AGIIGGGAEVDNSH
+137 AGIIGGGAEVNSR

-166 TDTKV
+166 TDSKV
-171 RIPLVTKWTKMFNA
+171 RIPLLTKWTKMFNA

-213 TTETTFKAG
+213 TTETAFKAG

-253 YPAWNF
+253 YPAWSF

-276 QTANQMKTYY
+276 QAANQMKTYY

-293 GVSDPQTTV
+293 GVSDAQTTV

-350 GAYLNPNKRGV
+350 GAYLNPNKNGV
-361 LNPTKAELQANMNRI
+361 VNPTKAQLQANKNLI
-376 GYFHSRDF
+376 GYFHSSNF
-384 AGDTDFTFGS
+384 TGSDFTFGS

-407 IFAGYNAGLVLGGG
+407 IFAGFNAGIVVGRDYA
-421 FGSNWSRHQNMP
+421 NWSRRQNMP
-433 ERVGSVK
+433 ERVGGIK
-440 RFFFDEFKYQPTK
+440 RFFFDEFKYQAAK
-453 RNKLYALKFQA
+453 ANKLYALKFQA

-476 DVADVVRDFPQAQTN
+476 DVADVVRDYPQAQTN

-498 YTYSDPQGPN
+498 YTYSDPQGPT
-508 SYSNQI
+508 SYANQ
-514 TAGSFDIGQ
+514 TTGGTFDIGQ
-523 LDIEVVPLGV
+523 IDIEVVPLGV
-533 DDPRTTGQAITLD
+533 DDPRSTGEAITLD

-561 VVRKASLLLPGVKGY
+561 VVRKASLLLPGIKNY
-576 NNQWRTDYIL
+576 SNQWRLDYFQ
-586 SASKFRALYSR
+586 SYFRYRALYSR
-597 VFYAGSDVGDQAHRM
+597 VYYAGSDVGDQVHRM
-612 LLFAVHSGTLENSAI
+612 LLFAPYAGTVENSST
-627 PQFKASSPDK
+627 PQLARNADK
-637 RCKVGVFL
+637 RSKVGTFL
-645 FNTHH
+645 FNKHH

>member
-14 ALISTSCSK
+14 ALIGTSCSK
-23 ESEPTPQI
+23 ESEPNPQVS
-31 PQEQTRLHSEKI
+31 QEQTRLHSEKI

-60 SLIENGEA
+60 SLVENGEA
-68 LPKINPDN
+68 LPKIDPDN

-87 MGVSGLGKAT
+87 MGVAGLGKAT

-137 AGIIGGGAEVDNSH
+137 AGIIGGGAEVNSR

-171 RIPLVTKWTKMFNA
+171 RIPLLTKWTKMFNA
-185 NGASAINGKVGYTS
+185 NGASEINGKVGYTS

-276 QTANQMKTYY
+276 QAANQMKTYY

-293 GVSDPQTTV
+293 GVSDAQTTV

-350 GAYLNPNKRGV
+350 GAYLNPNKNGV
-361 LNPTKAELQANMNRI
+361 VNPTKAQLQANKNLI
-376 GYFHSRDF
+376 GYFHSSNF
-384 AGDTDFTFGS
+384 TGSDFTFGG

-407 IFAGYNAGLVLGGG
+407 IFAGFNAGIVVGRDYA
-421 FGSNWSRHQNMP
+421 NWSRHQNMP
-433 ERVGSVK
+433 ERVGGIK
-440 RFFFDEFKYQPTK
+440 RFFFDEYRYQAAK
-453 RNKLYALKFQA
+453 ANKLYALKFQA
-464 YDASKASQGVYN
+464 YDASKASAGVYN
-476 DVADVVRDFPQAQTN
+476 DVADVVRDYPQAQTN

-498 YTYSDPQGPN
+498 YTYSDPQGPTD
-508 SYSNQI
+508 YRNQI
-514 TAGSFDIGQ
+514 TGGTFDIGQ
-523 LDIEVVPLGV
+523 IDIEVVPLGV
-533 DDPRTTGQAITLD
+533 DDPRSTGEAITLD

-561 VVRKASLLLPGVKGY
+561 VVRKASLLLPGIKSYTNV
-576 NNQWRTDYIL
+576 WRLDYFQ
-586 SASKFRALYSR
+586 KYFRYRALYSH
-597 VFYAGSDVGDQAHRM
+597 VYYAGSDVGDQANRM
-612 LLFAVHSGTLENSAI
+612 LLFAPYAGTVENSST
-627 PQFKASSPDK
+627 PQLERNADK
-637 RCKVGVFL
+637 RSKVGVFL

>member
-68 LPKINPDN
+68 LPKIDPDN

-87 MGVSGLGKAT
+87 MGVAGLGKAT

-166 TDTKV
+166 TDSKV
-171 RIPLVTKWTKMFNA
+171 RIPLLTKWTKMFNA

-276 QTANQMKTYY
+276 QAANQMKTYY

-293 GVSDPQTTV
+293 GVSDAQTTV

-350 GAYLNPNKRGV
+350 GAYLNPNKNGV
-361 LNPTKAELQANMNRI
+361 VNPTKAQLQANKNLI
-376 GYFHSRDF
+376 GYFHSSNF
-384 AGDTDFTFGS
+384 TGSDFTFGS

-407 IFAGYNAGLVLGGG
+407 IFAGFNAGIVVGRDYA
-421 FGSNWSRHQNMP
+421 NWSRHQNMP
-433 ERVGSVK
+433 ERVGGIK
-440 RFFFDEFKYQPTK
+440 RFFFDEYKYQSAK
-453 RNKLYALKFQA
+453 ANKLYALKFQA

-476 DVADVVRDFPQAQTN
+476 DVADVVRDYPQAQTN

-498 YTYSDPQGPN
+498 YTYSDPQGPT
-508 SYSNQI
+508 SYANQ
-514 TAGSFDIGQ
+514 TTGGTFDIGQ
-523 LDIEVVPLGV
+523 IDIEVVPLGV

-546 KIYDDAWWTARENEG
+546 EIYDDAWWTARENEG
-561 VVRKASLLLPGVKGY
+561 VVRKASLLLPGIKNYAG
-576 NNQWRTDYIL
+576 QWRLDY
-586 SASKFRALYSR
+586 FQNYFRYRALYSR
-597 VFYAGSDVGDQAHRM
+597 VYYAGSDVQDQANRM
-612 LLFAVHSGTLENSAI
+612 LLFAPYAGTVENSST
-627 PQFKASSPDK
+627 PQLARGADK
-637 RCKVGVFL
+637 RSKVGVFL

>member
-68 LPKINPDN
+68 LPKIDPDN

-104 INGAVKLYYYGDATF
+104 INGAVKLYYYDDATF
-119 TSNFA
+119 TSNFP

-171 RIPLVTKWTKMFNA
+171 RIPLLTKWTKMFNA

-276 QTANQMKTYY
+276 QAANQMKTYY

-350 GAYLNPNKRGV
+350 GAYLNPAKNGV
-361 LNPTKAELQANMNRI
+361 VNPTKAQLQANKNLI
-376 GYFHSRDF
+376 GYFHSSNF
-384 AGDTDFTFGS
+384 TGSDFTFGG

-407 IFAGYNAGLVLGGG
+407 IFAGFNAGIVVGRDYA
-421 FGSNWSRHQNMP
+421 NWSRHQNMP
-433 ERVGSVK
+433 ERVGGIK
-440 RFFFDEFKYQPTK
+440 RFFFDEYKYQAAK
-453 RNKLYALKFQA
+453 ANKLYALKFQA

-476 DVADVVRDFPQAQTN
+476 DVADVVRDYPQAQTN

-498 YTYSDPQGPN
+498 YTYSDPQGPT
-508 SYSNQI
+508 SYANQ
-514 TAGSFDIGQ
+514 TTGGTFDIGQ
-523 LDIEVVPLGV
+523 IDIEVVPLGV
-533 DDPRTTGQAITLD
+533 DDPRSTGEAITLD
-546 KIYDDAWWTARENEG
+546 KIYDDAWWTARQNEG
-561 VVRKASLLLPGVKGY
+561 VVRKASLLLPGIKSYTNV
-576 NNQWRTDYIL
+576 WRLDYFQ
-586 SASKFRALYSR
+586 SYFRYRALYSR
-597 VFYAGSDVGDQAHRM
+597 VYYAGSDVGDQANRM
-612 LLFAVHSGTLENSAI
+612 LLFAPYAGTVENSST
-627 PQFKASSPDK
+627 PQLARGADK
-637 RCKVGVFL
+637 RSKVGVFL

>member
-1 MRFLHAF
+1 MRVLHAF

-14 ALISTSCSK
+14 ALIGTSCSK
-23 ESEPTPQI
+23 ESEPNPQVS
-31 PQEQTRLHSEKI
+31 QEQTRLHSEKI

-60 SLIENGEA
+60 SLVENGEA
-68 LPKINPDN
+68 LPKIDPDN

-87 MGVSGLGKAT
+87 MGVAGLGKAT

-104 INGAVKLYYYGDATF
+104 INGVVKLYYYGDATF

-137 AGIIGGGAEVDNSH
+137 AGIIGGGAEVDNTR

-171 RIPLVTKWTKMFNA
+171 RIPLLTKWTKMFNA
-185 NGASAINGKVGYTS
+185 NGASEINGKVGYTS

-253 YPAWNF
+253 YPAWSF

-276 QTANQMKTYY
+276 QAANQMKTYY

-293 GVSDPQTTV
+293 GVSDAQTTV

-350 GAYLNPNKRGV
+350 GAYLNPNKNGV
-361 LNPTKAELQANMNRI
+361 VNPTKAQLQANKNLI
-376 GYFHSRDF
+376 GYFHSSNF
-384 AGDTDFTFGS
+384 TGSDFTFGS

-407 IFAGYNAGLVLGGG
+407 IFAGFNAGIVVGRDYA
-421 FGSNWSRHQNMP
+421 NWSRRQNMP
-433 ERVGSVK
+433 ERVGGIK
-440 RFFFDEFKYQPTK
+440 RFFFDEFKYQAAK
-453 RNKLYALKFQA
+453 ANKLYALKFQA

-476 DVADVVRDFPQAQTN
+476 DVADVVRDYPQAQTN

-498 YTYSDPQGPN
+498 YTYSDPQGPT
-508 SYSNQI
+508 SYSNQ
-514 TAGSFDIGQ
+514 TTGGTFDIGQ
-523 LDIEVVPLGV
+523 IDIEVVPLGV
-533 DDPRTTGQAITLD
+533 DDPRSTGEAITLD

-561 VVRKASLLLPGVKGY
+561 VVRKASLLLPGIKNY
-576 NNQWRTDYIL
+576 SNQWRLDYFQ
-586 SASKFRALYSR
+586 SYFRYRALYSR
-597 VFYAGSDVGDQAHRM
+597 VYYAGSDVGDQVNRM
-612 LLFAVHSGTLENSAI
+612 LLFAPYAGTVENSSI
-627 PQFKASSPDK
+627 PQLARNADK
-637 RCKVGVFL
+637 RSKVGTFL
-645 FNTHH
+645 FNKHH

>member
-68 LPKINPDN
+68 LPKIDPDN

-87 MGVSGLGKAT
+87 MGVAGLGKAT

-166 TDTKV
+166 TDSKV
-171 RIPLVTKWTKMFNA
+171 RIPLLTKWTKMFNA

-253 YPAWNF
+253 YPAWSF

-276 QTANQMKTYY
+276 QAANQMKTYY

-293 GVSDPQTTV
+293 GVSDAQTTV

-350 GAYLNPNKRGV
+350 GAYLNPAKNGV
-361 LNPTKAELQANMNRI
+361 VNPTKAQLQANKNLI
-376 GYFHSRDF
+376 GYFHSSNF
-384 AGDTDFTFGS
+384 TGSDFTFGG

-407 IFAGYNAGLVLGGG
+407 IFAGFNAGIVVGRDYAD
-421 FGSNWSRHQNMP
+421 WSRHQNMP
-433 ERVGSVK
+433 ERVGGIK
-440 RFFFDEFKYQPTK
+440 RFFFDEYKYQAAK
-453 RNKLYALKFQA
+453 ANKLYALKFQA
-464 YDASKASQGVYN
+464 YNASKASQGVYN
-476 DVADVVRDFPQAQTN
+476 DVADVVRDYPQAQTN

-498 YTYSDPQGPN
+498 YTYSDPQGPTD
-508 SYSNQI
+508 YRNQI
-514 TAGSFDIGQ
+514 TGGTFDIGQ
-523 LDIEVVPLGV
+523 IDIEVVPLGV
-533 DDPRTTGQAITLD
+533 DDPRSTGQAITLG

-561 VVRKASLLLPGVKGY
+561 VVRKASLLLPGIKSYTNV
-576 NNQWRTDYIL
+576 WRLDYFQ
-586 SASKFRALYSR
+586 KYFRYRALYSH
-597 VFYAGSDVGDQAHRM
+597 VYYAGSDVGDQANRM
-612 LLFAVHSGTLENSAI
+612 LLFAPYAGTVENSST
-627 PQFKASSPDK
+627 PQLERNADK
-637 RCKVGVFL
+637 RSKVGVFL

>member
-14 ALISTSCSK
+14 ALIGTSCSK
-23 ESEPTPQI
+23 ESEPNPQVS
-31 PQEQTRLHSEKI
+31 QEQTRLHSEKI

-60 SLIENGEA
+60 SLVENGEA
-68 LPKINPDN
+68 LPKIDPDN

-87 MGVSGLGKAT
+87 MGVAGLGKAT

-137 AGIIGGGAEVDNSH
+137 AGIIGGGAEVNSR

-171 RIPLVTKWTKMFNA
+171 RIPLLTKWTKMFNA
-185 NGASAINGKVGYTS
+185 NGASVINGKVGYTS

-276 QTANQMKTYY
+276 QAANQMKTYY

-293 GVSDPQTTV
+293 GVSDAQTTV

-350 GAYLNPNKRGV
+350 GAYLNPNKNGV
-361 LNPTKAELQANMNRI
+361 VNPTKAQLQANKNLI
-376 GYFHSRDF
+376 GYFHSSNF
-384 AGDTDFTFGS
+384 TGSDFTFGG

-407 IFAGYNAGLVLGGG
+407 IFAGFNAGIVVGRDYA
-421 FGSNWSRHQNMP
+421 NWSRHQNMP
-433 ERVGSVK
+433 ERVGGIK
-440 RFFFDEFKYQPTK
+440 RFFFDEFKYQAAK
-453 RNKLYALKFQA
+453 ANKLYALKFQA

-476 DVADVVRDFPQAQTN
+476 DVADVVRDYPQAQTN

-498 YTYSDPQGPN
+498 YTYSDPQGPT
-508 SYSNQI
+508 SYANQ
-514 TAGSFDIGQ
+514 TTGGTFDIGQ
-523 LDIEVVPLGV
+523 IDIEVVPLGV
-533 DDPRTTGQAITLD
+533 DDPRSTGEAITLD
-546 KIYDDAWWTARENEG
+546 KIYDDAWWTARQNEG
-561 VVRKASLLLPGVKGY
+561 VVRKASLLLPGIKSYTNV
-576 NNQWRTDYIL
+576 WRLDYFQ
-586 SASKFRALYSR
+586 KYFRYRALYSH
-597 VFYAGSDVGDQAHRM
+597 VYYAGSDVGDQANRM
-612 LLFAVHSGTLENSAI
+612 LLFAPYAGTVENSST
-627 PQFKASSPDK
+627 PQLERNADK
-637 RCKVGVFL
+637 RSKVGVFL

>member
-23 ESEPTPQI
+23 ESEPNPQI

-68 LPKINPDN
+68 LPKIDPDN

-87 MGVSGLGKAT
+87 MGVAGLGKAT

-137 AGIIGGGAEVDNSH
+137 AGIIGGGAEVNSR

-171 RIPLVTKWTKMFNA
+171 RIPLLTKWTKMFNA
-185 NGASAINGKVGYTS
+185 NGASEINGKVGYTS

-213 TTETTFKAG
+213 TTETAFKAG

-253 YPAWNF
+253 YPAWSF

-276 QTANQMKTYY
+276 QAANQMKTYY

-293 GVSDPQTTV
+293 GVSDAQTTV

-350 GAYLNPNKRGV
+350 GAYLNPNKTGV
-361 LNPTKAELQANMNRI
+361 VNPTKAQLQANKNLI
-376 GYFHSRDF
+376 GYFHSSNF
-384 AGDTDFTFGS
+384 TGSDFTFGS

-407 IFAGYNAGLVLGGG
+407 IFAGFNAGIVVGRDYA
-421 FGSNWSRHQNMP
+421 NWSRRQNMP
-433 ERVGSVK
+433 ERVGGIK
-440 RFFFDEFKYQPTK
+440 RFFFDEFKYQAAK
-453 RNKLYALKFQA
+453 ANKLYALKFQA
-464 YDASKASQGVYN
+464 YDASKASQDVYN
-476 DVADVVRDFPQAQTN
+476 DVADVVRDYPQAQTN

-498 YTYSDPQGPN
+498 YTYSDPQGPTD
-508 SYSNQI
+508 YRNQI
-514 TAGSFDIGQ
+514 TGGTFDIGQ
-523 LDIEVVPLGV
+523 IDIEVVPLGV
-533 DDPRTTGQAITLD
+533 DDPRSTGEAITLD

-561 VVRKASLLLPGVKGY
+561 VVRKASLLLPGIKSYTNV
-576 NNQWRTDYIL
+576 WRLDYFQ
-586 SASKFRALYSR
+586 KYFRYRALYSH
-597 VFYAGSDVGDQAHRM
+597 VYYAGSDVGDQANRM
-612 LLFAVHSGTLENSAI
+612 LLFAPYAGTVENSSI
-627 PQFKASSPDK
+627 PQLERNADK
-637 RCKVGVFL
+637 RSKVGVFL

>member
-68 LPKINPDN
+68 LPKIDPDN

-87 MGVSGLGKAT
+87 MGVAGLGKAT

-171 RIPLVTKWTKMFNA
+171 RIPLLTKWTKMFNA

-213 TTETTFKAG
+213 TTETAFKAG

-253 YPAWNF
+253 YPAWSF

-276 QTANQMKTYY
+276 QAANQMKTYY

-293 GVSDPQTTV
+293 GVSDAQTTV

-350 GAYLNPNKRGV
+350 GAYLNPNKNGV
-361 LNPTKAELQANMNRI
+361 VNPTKAQLQANKNLI
-376 GYFHSRDF
+376 GYFHSSNF
-384 AGDTDFTFGS
+384 TGSDFTFGS

-407 IFAGYNAGLVLGGG
+407 IFAGFNAGIVVGRDYTK
-421 FGSNWSRHQNMP
+421 WSRHQNMP
-433 ERVGSVK
+433 ERVGGIK
-440 RFFFDEFKYQPTK
+440 RFFFDEYKYQAAK
-453 RNKLYALKFQA
+453 ANKLYALKFQA
-464 YDASKASQGVYN
+464 YNASKASQGVYN
-476 DVADVVRDFPQAQTN
+476 DVADVVRDYPQAQTN

-498 YTYSDPQGPN
+498 YTYSDPQGPTD
-508 SYSNQI
+508 YRNQI
-514 TAGSFDIGQ
+514 TGGTFDIGQ
-523 LDIEVVPLGV
+523 IDIEVVPLGV
-533 DDPRTTGQAITLD
+533 NDPRSTGEAIDLD

-561 VVRKASLLLPGVKGY
+561 VVRKASLLLPGIKSY
-576 NNQWRTDYIL
+576 TNAWRLDY
-586 SASKFRALYSR
+586 FQRYFRYRALYSR
-597 VFYAGSDVGDQAHRM
+597 VYYAGSDVGDQANRM
-612 LLFAVHSGTLENSAI
+612 LLFAPYAGTVENSST
-627 PQFKASSPDK
+627 PQLERNADK
-637 RCKVGVFL
+637 RSKVGVFL

>member
-68 LPKINPDN
+68 LPKIDPDN

-104 INGAVKLYYYGDATF
+104 INGAVKLYYYDDATF
-119 TSNFA
+119 TSNFP

-171 RIPLVTKWTKMFNA
+171 RIPLLTKWTKMFNA

-276 QTANQMKTYY
+276 QAANQMKTYY

-293 GVSDPQTTV
+293 GVSDAQTTV

-350 GAYLNPNKRGV
+350 GAYLNPAKNGV
-361 LNPTKAELQANMNRI
+361 VNPTKAQLQANKNLI
-376 GYFHSRDF
+376 GYFHSSNF
-384 AGDTDFTFGS
+384 TGSDFTFGS

-407 IFAGYNAGLVLGGG
+407 IFAGFNAGIVVGRDYA
-421 FGSNWSRHQNMP
+421 NWSRHQNMP
-433 ERVGSVK
+433 ERVGGIK
-440 RFFFDEFKYQPTK
+440 RFFFDEYKYQSAK
-453 RNKLYALKFQA
+453 ANKLYALKFQA
-464 YDASKASQGVYN
+464 YNASKASDGVYN
-476 DVADVVRDFPQAQTN
+476 DVADVVRDYPQAQTN

-498 YTYSDPQGPN
+498 YTYSDPQGPT
-508 SYSNQI
+508 SYANQS
-514 TAGSFDIGQ
+514 TGGTFDIGQ
-523 LDIEVVPLGV
+523 IDIEVVPLGV
-533 DDPRTTGQAITLD
+533 DDPRSTGQAIDLN

-561 VVRKASLLLPGVKGY
+561 VVRKASLLLPGIKSYTNV
-576 NNQWRTDYIL
+576 WRLDYFQ
-586 SASKFRALYSR
+586 SYFRYRALYSR
-597 VFYAGSDVGDQAHRM
+597 VYYAGSDVGDQANRM
-612 LLFAVHSGTLENSAI
+612 LLFAPYAGTVENSST
-627 PQFKASSPDK
+627 PQLARGADK
-637 RCKVGVFL
+637 RSKVGVFL

>member
-14 ALISTSCSK
+14 ALIGTSCSK
-23 ESEPTPQI
+23 ESEPNPQVS
-31 PQEQTRLHSEKI
+31 QEQTRLHSEKI

-60 SLIENGEA
+60 SLVENGEA
-68 LPKINPDN
+68 LPKIDPDN

-87 MGVSGLGKAT
+87 MGVAGLGKAT

-171 RIPLVTKWTKMFNA
+171 RIPLLTKWTKMFNA

-213 TTETTFKAG
+213 TTETAFKAG

-276 QTANQMKTYY
+276 QAASQMKTYY

-293 GVSDPQTTV
+293 GVSDAQTTV

-350 GAYLNPNKRGV
+350 GAYLAPNKRGV
-361 LNPTKAELQANMNRI
+361 VNPTKAQLQANKNLI
-376 GYFHSRDF
+376 GYFHSSDF
-384 AGDTDFTFGS
+384 TGSDFTFGS

-407 IFAGYNAGLVLGGG
+407 IFAGFNAGIVVGRDYA
-421 FGSNWSRHQNMP
+421 NWSRHQNMP
-433 ERVGSVK
+433 ERVGGIK
-440 RFFFDEFKYQPTK
+440 RFFFDEYKYQAAK
-453 RNKLYALKFQA
+453 ANKLYALKFQA
-464 YDASKASQGVYN
+464 YNASKASDGVYN
-476 DVADVVRDFPQAQTN
+476 DVADVVRDYPQAQTN

-498 YTYSDPQGPN
+498 YTYSDPQGPTD
-508 SYSNQI
+508 YRNQI
-514 TAGSFDIGQ
+514 TGGTFDIGQ
-523 LDIEVVPLGV
+523 IDIEVVPLGV
-533 DDPRTTGQAITLD
+533 DDPRSTGRAITLD

-561 VVRKASLLLPGVKGY
+561 VVRKASLLLPGIKSYTNV
-576 NNQWRTDYIL
+576 WRLDYFQ
-586 SASKFRALYSR
+586 KYFRYRALYSH
-597 VFYAGSDVGDQAHRM
+597 VYYAGSDVGDQANRM
-612 LLFAVHSGTLENSAI
+612 LLFAPYAGTVENSST
-627 PQFKASSPDK
+627 PQLERNADK
-637 RCKVGVFL
+637 RSKVGVFL